1 MREHDIVAVFSP
13 NTIHYPVIIFGILGC
28 GATPSPV
35 NAASTVEE
43 LRSQLQTSGA
53 KLLIVHSSLLHVAK
67 APVEGLDGVN
77 VVLADGVS
85 TPWGERTLEE
95 TMSIAE
101 AEPLVHVREEEAKSR
116 LALMCFS
123 SGTTG
128 KSKGVMTSHYNIVSQ
143 LIQWKAQLGK
153 DWAGV
158 GDTLIDFLPM
168 SHIYAMTGFVLGGMA
183 YGHTVIVMQ
192 RFEMGAYLKLIEKWR
207 PRTLVAVPPVV
218 LGLAKNPLVG
228 EHDTSS
234 VTALLSA
241 AAPLGRELAAECESR
256 LKAGDAREVNILQA
270 WGMTECS
277 PMVSCLLS
285 EHAKVGRRQGVG
297 RLTPDVQARVVDSET
312 GVDVVDRKRAGELWV
327 RGPNVMEGYY
337 GNEASTQES
346 FVNDQDGGQRWY
358 RTGDVGTIDEDGYLT
373 IVDRIKEMIKCELS
387 LLLGWYATLHQAAGS
402 GTKHRVL
409 TRCTS
414 PRWNADE

>member
-1 MREHDIVAVFSP
+1 M
-13 NTIHYPVIIFGILGC
+13 
-28 GATPSPV
+28 
-35 NAASTVEE
+35 
-43 LRSQLQTSGA
+43 
-53 KLLIVHSSLLHVAK
+53 KLLVVHSSLLQVAR
-67 APVEGLDGVN
+67 AAVEGLGGVN

-95 TMSIAE
+95 IMPMAE
-101 AEPLVHVREEEAKSR
+101 AEPLVHVRDEEAKSR

-128 KSKGVMTSHYNIVSQ
+128 KSKGVMSSHYNIVSQ
-143 LIQWKAQLGK
+143 LIQWKEQLGK
-153 DWAGV
+153 DWGGV
-158 GDTLIDFLPM
+158 GDTVIDFLPM

-192 RFEMGAYLKLIEKWR
+192 RFEMGGYLKLIEEWR
-207 PRTLVAVPPVV
+207 PRTLMAVPPVV
-218 LGLAKNPLVG
+218 LGLAKSPLVG

-256 LKAGDAREVNILQA
+256 LKGGSTREVNVLQA

-285 EHAKVGRRQGVG
+285 EHAKAGRRQGVG

-312 GVDVVDRKRAGELWV
+312 GLDVVDRKRAGELWV
-327 RGPNVMEGYY
+327 RGPNVMEEYY
-337 GNEASTQES
+337 GNETSTQES
-346 FVNDQDGGQRWY
+346 FVKDQDGGQRWY
-358 RTGDVGTIDEDGYLT
+358 RTGDVGTIDEEGYLT
-373 IVDRIKEMIKCELS
+373 IVDRIKEMIKCELVPP
-387 LLLGWYATLHQAAGS
+387 LGWYATLRQAAES
-402 GTKHRVL
+402 GTMHHVL

-414 PRWNADE
+414 PKWSADERQTRASKSSPASSKESCWSTTM

>member
-1 MREHDIVAVFSP
+1 MA
-13 NTIHYPVIIFGILGC
+13 
-28 GATPSPV
+28 
-35 NAASTVEE
+35 
-43 LRSQLQTSGA
+43 
-53 KLLIVHSSLLHVAK
+53 
-67 APVEGLDGVN
+67 VEGLGGVK

-85 TPWGERTLEE
+85 APWGERTLEE
-95 TMSIAE
+95 MMSMAE
-101 AEPLVHVREEEAKSR
+101 AEPLVHAREEEAKRR
-116 LALMCFS
+116 LALMFFS

-128 KSKGVMTSHYNIVSQ
+128 KSKGVMSSHYNIVSQ
-143 LIQWKAQLGK
+143 LVQWKEQLGK
-153 DWAGV
+153 DWGGV

-183 YGHTVIVMQ
+183 YGHTVIVME
-192 RFEMGAYLKLIEKWR
+192 RFEMGGYLRLIEKWR

-218 LGLAKNPLVG
+218 LGLAKSPLVA

-256 LKAGDAREVNILQA
+256 LKAGDTREVNVLQA

-297 RLTPDVQARVVDSET
+297 RLTPDVQVRVVDSET
-312 GVDVVDRKRAGELWV
+312 GLDVVDRERAGELWV

-337 GNEASTQES
+337 GNETSAQES
-346 FVNDQDGGQRWY
+346 FVKDQAGGQRWY
-358 RTGDVGTIDEDGYLT
+358 RTGDVGTIEEEGYLT
-373 IVDRIKEMIKCELS
+373 IVDRIKEMIKCELF
-387 LLLGWYATLHQAAGS
+387 LPLGWYATLPQAAEF
-402 GTKHRVL
+402 GTMYRVL
-409 TRCTS
+409 TRCTCPNGVLTS
-414 PRWNADE
+414 DRQGLPGHTQRTRRKAVGA